1 MTQNSIGMVTKKV
14 VAYALFACALSLGS
28 GCAPSQKQ
36 TSASAEETQNMQKTS
51 IDGEWTLVKLRDR
64 PLTKGTHPADLHI
77 NRSEMSIHGSGGCN
91 KYFGKIE
98 NLTED
103 QILFGRIGA
112 TRMACMDEHVED
124 EYLLMLDLVRAYKL
138 SGEQLA
144 LMDDRG
150 HTLAVMARKIEDKS
164 APNPRIYDMW
174 SATHIEGEE
183 IQAEGRPTLEI
194 NLSEMRVGGNNGCN
208 HYMGEIK
215 EITGKK
221 LILGTLAGTMMLCP
235 DMTLANAYDKAI
247 DRVRSY
253 QIEGLILR
261 LYDEGHTEVL
271 RYKKAE
277 NP

>member
-1 MTQNSIGMVTKKV
+1 MVTKKV
-14 VAYALFACALSLGS
+14 VAYVLFACAMSFGG

-36 TSASAEETQNMQKTS
+36 TSATTEGVQSVQKAT
-51 IDGEWTLVKLRDR
+51 IDGEWVLVKLRDR
-64 PLTKGTHPADLHI
+64 PLTKETHPADLHV
-77 NRSEMSIHGSGGCN
+77 NQSEMTIHGTGGCN

-98 NLTED
+98 SLTD
-103 QILFGRIGA
+103 GQIIFGRIGA
-112 TRMACMDEHVED
+112 TRMACMGEHVED
-124 EYLLMLDLVRAYKL
+124 EYLLVLDLVRAYKL
-138 SGEQLA
+138 NGEQLT

-150 HTLAVMARKIEDKS
+150 HTLAVLARKIEDKS

-174 SATHIEGEE
+174 SATHIGGEE
-183 IQAEGRPTLEI
+183 IQVEGRPTLEI

-247 DRVRSY
+247 DKVRSY
-253 QIEGLILR
+253 QIEGLTLR

-277 NP
+277 TP